1 MSCRHY
7 NFRCGNLFENISG
20 STPTSSSTNYHS
32 NSNIYIQNL
41 KSHEKGSHYLNLY
54 SNQLIVIDGVSAL
67 VESEILQ
74 KAPHGWRRYAL
85 EHLGE
90 LRVAHAEGEANN
102 GVTERKFLH
111 FTLPSFIYFHL
122 FVCCVCC

>member
-7 NFRCGNLFENISG
+7 NFRCRNLFENISG
-20 STPTSSSTNYHS
+20 STLTSSSTNYHS
-32 NSNIYIQNL
+32 NSNIYTQNL

-85 EHLGE
+85 EHLRE

-102 GVTERKFLH
+102 GVTERTIKIFD
-111 FTLPSFIYFHL
+111 
-122 FVCCVCC
+122 